1 MICDRCRNNEASVHL
16 TEIIRGMH
24 SEAHL
29 CEQCAKEI
37 GFNTKISDLST
48 IIEES
53 RQSHGYEFI
62 SCPKCGVTS
71 DDFNENHLLGCANCY
86 TVFHSLIQSF
96 IGKRKYIGN
105 IPVNGISVELYTN
118 DMVSDP
124 EILSIEQ
131 LKKNL
136 SLAVIEER
144 YEDAAI
150 LRDIIRDRENICS
163 SKE

>member
-53 RQSHGYEFI
+53 KQSHGFEFI
-62 SCPKCGVTS
+62 SCPRCGVTS

-86 TVFHSLIQSF
+86 TVFRDLIHSF
-96 IGKRKYIGN
+96 IGKRQYIGN
-105 IPVNGISVELYTN
+105 IPVNVIPVGSYAY
-118 DMVSDP
+118 DMGSDP
-124 EILSIEQ
+124 GLLSIEQ

-136 SLAVIEER
+136 SLAVMEER
-144 YEDAAI
+144 YEEAAI
-150 LRDIIRDRENICS
+150 LRDIIRDREKICS